1 MASFWDNF
9 FWDPKCPNITLSI
22 RKLIFSCNIIA
33 QGLKLSQKT
42 AFFYSLGFFWHI
54 KAFYIKFGPFLYN
67 FWGQLGTFK
76 HQLFDFHDKSCLA
89 LQIGWKNGP
98 NLLSRPI
105 NAILAFLGQFGVN
118 FGPICT
124 KNVQIYPL
132 YKKLNIFM

>member
-67 FWGQLGTFK
+67 FWGQIGPFK

-89 LQIGWKNGP
+89 LQIAWKNGP
-98 NLLSRPI
+98 NLLSRPKMQFWHFWDNLGLI
-105 NAILAFLGQFGVN
+105 LGQFAPKMSKSTHSTRN
-118 FGPICT
+118 
-124 KNVQIYPL
+124 
-132 YKKLNIFM
+132 